1 MNKGLQIFL
10 LVLLLGLSCTCGYFV
25 GEVIFEKKSDSAV
38 PTAEKVAEVVTPVV
52 EPAVEPVIEPEP
64 EVVLSPI
71 PQIREVSKPKR
82 NNDGTYD
89 FKATAYVESGD
100 EVVFELCKDTV
111 FASNIFKTSLDG
123 VFDKVKSSA
132 NGGKYYLRARNLNT
146 NDSSEISEL
155 EGFDYVQMY
164 KKITA
169 AEIEKLVNVDKDWSA
184 APADFSNRISKLKID
199 VVNLKEG
206 ERGVSNLSDVCSKT
220 MFGTWQS
227 IKVEGTPS
235 YDGQGRLTYLKI
247 RVNYE

>member
-38 PTAEKVAEVVTPVV
+38 PTAEKVDEVVTPVV
-52 EPAVEPVIEPEP
+52 EPAVEPVIELEP

-89 FKATAYVESGD
+89 FKAIAYVESGD
-100 EVVFELCKDTV
+100 DVVFELCKDTV

-123 VFDKVKSSA
+123 VFDKVKSS

-155 EGFDYVQMY
+155 EGFVYVPMY
-164 KKITA
+164 TKITA

-184 APADFSNRISKLKID
+184 APVDFSSRISKLKID

-206 ERGVSNLSDVCSKT
+206 ERGVSNLSDVCNKT

-247 RVNYE
+247 RVNY

>member
-38 PTAEKVAEVVTPVV
+38 PTAEKVAEEVTPVV

-64 EVVLSPI
+64 EVVLSPN

-82 NNDGTYD
+82 NNDGTYY
-89 FKATAYVESGD
+89 FEATAYVESGD
-100 EVVFELCKDTV
+100 DVVFELCKDTE
-111 FASNIFKTSLDG
+111 FASNIFKTNRDG
-123 VFDKVKSSA
+123 VFDKVKFSA
-132 NGGKYYLRARNLNT
+132 NDGKYYLRARNLNT
-146 NDSSEISEL
+146 NDSSEIIEL
-155 EGFDYVQMY
+155 EGFDYVKMY
-164 KKITA
+164 TKITA

-184 APADFSNRISKLKID
+184 APGDFSSRISKLKID

-206 ERGVSNLSDVCSKT
+206 ERGVSNLSDVCNKT

-247 RVNYE
+247 RVNY

>member
-1 MNKGLQIFL
+1 MNKGLQIYL

-25 GEVIFEKKSDSAV
+25 GEVIFEKNSDSAV

-89 FKATAYVESGD
+89 FKAIAYVESGD
-100 EVVFELCKDTV
+100 DVVFELCKDTV
-111 FASNIFKTSLDG
+111 FASNIFEKSLDG

-155 EGFDYVQMY
+155 EGFVYVQMY
-164 KKITA
+164 TKITA

-184 APADFSNRISKLKID
+184 APGDFSSRISKLKIE

-206 ERGVSNLSDVCSKT
+206 ERGVSKLSDVCNKT

-227 IKVEGTPS
+227 IKVEGTS

-247 RVNYE
+247 RVNY

>member
-38 PTAEKVAEVVTPVV
+38 STAEKVAEVVTPVV

-82 NNDGTYD
+82 NNDGTYY
-89 FKATAYVESGD
+89 FEATAYVESGD
-100 EVVFELCKDTV
+100 DVVFELCKDTV
-111 FASNIFKTSLDG
+111 FASNIFKKSLDG

-146 NDSSEISEL
+146 KDSSEIIEL
-155 EGFDYVQMY
+155 EGFDYVKMY
-164 KKITA
+164 TKITA

-184 APADFSNRISKLKID
+184 APVDFSSRISKLKID

-206 ERGVSNLSDVCSKT
+206 ERGVSKLSDVCNKT

-247 RVNYE
+247 RVNY